1 MKSSQQ
7 TVESPRSPSPHRA
20 RKPHRASS
28 TLDVTN
34 TDEANKSPNRSP
46 SIRRS
51 SEVQLNSSTRRSPL
65 LKSPRR
71 LGMSGDLVPSRRRNS
86 FVPSAER
93 VLARSNDSL
102 ASAASNLTGSPS
114 VSRRTSALID
124 EGNQLRLSD
133 ELELGQSDRQRRQQ
147 FRGEIFDALIELG
160 GDASQLDFSHSTPL
174 MYAIEAH
181 DEALALRLL
190 QPQAYRHARPRDSFS
205 LAYLVEQRNDYGE
218 TALLLAARA
227 ALARV
232 VDTLLEFSPQPNVN
246 VCDRRGL
253 HALVNRFFFVWFVC
267 IHRAQFHRFML
278 VDVRQTTVLL
288 RNY

>member
-1 MKSSQQ
+1 MKSSKQ
-7 TVESPRSPSPHRA
+7 TIESPRSPSPHRA
-20 RKPHRASS
+20 RKPRRASS
-28 TLDVTN
+28 TVDVTD

-93 VLARSNDSL
+93 VLAHSNDSL

-124 EGNQLRLSD
+124 ESNQLRLSD

-181 DEALALRLL
+181 DEDLALRLL
-190 QPQAYRHARPRDSFS
+190 QPHAYRHARPRDSFS

-253 HALVNRFFFVWFVC
+253 HALVNMIFIVIIF
-267 IHRAQFHRFML
+267 IHPAQFHRFML